1 MEQQQQQK
9 WQGKKLRQEL
19 ANSIHQGFST
29 TWCSVLQITSGPM
42 RKQKREK
49 NNRKKRRRKRGSK
62 NAIQTRR
69 SRGHRRRRRGQGEE
83 EEEEEA
89 EDTAEE

>member
-1 MEQQQQQK
+1 MHNIGLPMEQQQQQK
-9 WQGKKLRQEL
+9 WQGKKLRPEL

-29 TWCSVLQITSGPM
+29 TWCSVLQITCGPM

-49 NNRKKRRRKRGSK
+49 NNRKKKRREGAK
-62 NAIQTRR
+62 TRFKQEAEDT
-69 SRGHRRRRRGQGEE
+69 GE

-89 EDTAEE
+89 EGTAEE